1 MLNLSFSMCCR
12 TCIDDL
18 DLLNDSPFP
27 CFLSATDAKVFY
39 ADENDGRLYDEHL
52 LRKQELRELKMLQ
65 KAEQKQFQDLTNKAQ
80 VARDQQDRRFEQE
93 TTGVLRGYD
102 TELDTLTRSQKQ
114 QVERAEQQQES
125 DLRLSSKKIRTEQVL
140 FSSDLS
146 HHSTVLPI
154 TID

>member
-93 TTGVLRGYD
+93 TTGLLRGYD